1 MDISFLLNALN
12 DAQREAVTLPEDT
25 HALVLA
31 GAGSGKTRVLTHRLG
46 WLTEALGMAPWN
58 LLAVT
63 FTNKAAAEMR
73 ARVHQLVGA
82 KAEQMTLGTF
92 HGIAYR
98 LLRQHWR
105 EAGLMEMFQVID
117 SDDQKR
123 LIKRLLREMGLDEA
137 QWPVRQV
144 AGFINSNKEAGRRA
158 AHIDPGQNPYVDTL
172 LRVYRAYEQQC
183 AARGLVDFAELL
195 LRAHEL
201 WLKNPQLLAHYQS
214 RYRHIL
220 VDEFQ
225 DTNSLQYAWLRVLAG
240 GSGRLFVVGD
250 DDQSIYGW
258 RGAQVEN
265 IQRFSEDFAGVRI
278 IRLEQNYRSTATIL
292 KAANTLIAHNSGRMG
307 KNLWTDGDQGD
318 PIRLYRA
325 FNELE
330 EADFVCR
337 QVESWLE
344 AGGSRSEIAVLYRS
358 NAQSR
363 VLEQALLRH
372 GIPYRVYGGL
382 RFYERAEIKDVLA
395 YLRLL
400 LNRDD
405 DASFD
410 RVINQPPRGIGA
422 RTLEQIRAQAMQQ
435 DVSLWQAAQQLVDT
449 GALAARA
456 RTAVAGFLALIDQLS
471 SACRDLP
478 LEQQVMTVISRS
490 GLQAQLEKSKSEQ
503 AQSKIENLDE
513 LISAAAQFRP
523 DGEPDDAPPLQ
534 AFLNQAAL
542 EAGEHQAEPWE
553 SCVQLMT
560 LHSAKGLEFPFVMMV
575 GMEEGLFPSQQSL
588 EDPARLE
595 EERRLCY
602 VGITRAQKKLVMSWC
617 EQRRWHGK
625 TLYPMPSRFLRELPP
640 DCVEEMRPKA
650 SVSPAWR
657 QDRALYEESA
667 AFASRQ
673 GDGLKHFAA
682 PSFRI
687 GDRVRHARFGEGIV
701 IGLEG
706 GGEQAR
712 IQVHFDAEGS
722 KWLLL
727 SLAKLERA

>member
-330 EADFVCR
+330 EADLVCR

-471 SACRDLP
+471 
-478 LEQQVMTVISRS
+478 
-490 GLQAQLEKSKSEQ
+490 
-503 AQSKIENLDE
+503 
-513 LISAAAQFRP
+513 
-523 DGEPDDAPPLQ
+523 
-534 AFLNQAAL
+534 
-542 EAGEHQAEPWE
+542 
-553 SCVQLMT
+553 
-560 LHSAKGLEFPFVMMV
+560 
-575 GMEEGLFPSQQSL
+575 
-588 EDPARLE
+588 
-595 EERRLCY
+595 
-602 VGITRAQKKLVMSWC
+602 
-617 EQRRWHGK
+617 
-625 TLYPMPSRFLRELPP
+625 
-640 DCVEEMRPKA
+640 
-650 SVSPAWR
+650 
-657 QDRALYEESA
+657 
-667 AFASRQ
+667 
-673 GDGLKHFAA
+673 
-682 PSFRI
+682 
-687 GDRVRHARFGEGIV
+687 
-701 IGLEG
+701 
-706 GGEQAR
+706 
-712 IQVHFDAEGS
+712 
-722 KWLLL
+722 
-727 SLAKLERA
+727 